1 MIFNGFF
8 VRISALFFSAVLLAA
23 AGCSDTPDTD
33 TAGGNDKDSL
43 NLPPKNLQLKGQNF
57 MVPSPVQIAGMI
69 KSSGAL
75 YNKEMLNPAAN
86 LSRYSDDM
94 KRALNLGVYGAD
106 LGYVSMYE
114 NTTDALSYYKTVM
127 TLGEQMRI
135 NASFDKQLLERFSAN
150 IGKKDSVMK
159 IVGESYRRSDEFLK
173 EGDREHV
180 AALILAGGW
189 IESMHFAL
197 SVYKIKPEPDMAVR
211 IGEQKNTCAGILKLL
226 VEQDKPEFE
235 QLIKLYQDLNNVYS
249 QIEMKYTFAEPV
261 TDNANKIT
269 TINGKTEV
277 NITTEQLTALTEK
290 TAALRN
296 YIIN

>member
-1 MIFNGFF
+1 MIFNGFP
-8 VRISALFFSAVLLAA
+8 VRLSALFLGAAMLVA
-23 AGCSDTPDTD
+23 AGCSDTPE
-33 TAGGNDKDSL
+33 GGENNGNDKDSL
-43 NLPPKNLQLKGQNF
+43 NVPSNNLQLKGQNF

-75 YNKEMLNPAAN
+75 YNKEMLNPASN
-86 LSRYSDDM
+86 LSRYSDDT
-94 KRALNLGVYGAD
+94 KRALNLGIYGAD
-106 LGYVSMYE
+106 LGYVSIYE
-114 NTTDALSYYKTVM
+114 NSSDALGYYKTVM

-135 NASFDKQLLERFSAN
+135 TASFDKQLLERFSAN
-150 IGKKDSVMK
+150 IGKKDSIMK

-197 SVYKIKPEPDMAVR
+197 SVYKQKPDPAMAVR

-226 VEQDKPEFE
+226 VDQEKPEFE
-235 QLIKLYQDLNNVYS
+235 PLIKLYQELNGAFS
-249 QIEMKYTFAEPV
+249 SIELKYTYAEPV

-277 NITTEQLTALTEK
+277 NITPEQLTALTEK
-290 TAALRN
+290 VTALRN